1 MVQSSVP
8 QDRPS
13 GLSRDFYF
21 RVMLASLTLG
31 TIYFLLLRNVADFD
45 LWGLLSSG
53 ALAEHGAFPRV

>member
-1 MVQSSVP
+1 
-8 QDRPS
+8 
-13 GLSRDFYF
+13 LSRDFYF